1 MVDEATQYYW
11 VFTHKTKDASAEVV
25 MEAINGFQRDDHT
38 VKAIKSDRDPV
49 YMSEKFQ
56 KFLSNRSIEHHPT
69 SGYTPQENGRAE
81 RGVGVLKAT
90 LQSLLSDSG
99 LKDSLWAEAVHHA
112 AYLHN
117 ISSSTGATT
126 PWQRIT
132 GTKPDASSLR
142 IWGCKAWKLIPAD
155 KRSKSADTRKSE
167 QVRFVGIAWPNQK
180 AYRVLTSKG
189 HIETTRQ
196 LAFDES
202 APPAC
207 NTRADFTPF
216 EDIEIT
222 VETGAE
228 EQSAA
233 PASTST
239 PIAPQQETSET
250 LPEVSPISDED
261 SRAAMPEPT
270 ISDSEFHLNSPNPL
284 FGIDDDAAS
293 PTAVELQPTLQQ
305 PSGIPGPR
313 RSSRANKN
321 VPPDRYTE
329 DAFRKYATG
338 LRNKSAHVTLA
349 NPAAFLL

>member
-1 MVDEATQYYW
+1 
-11 VFTHKTKDASAEVV
+11 
-25 MEAINGFQRDDHT
+25 
-38 VKAIKSDRDPV
+38 
-49 YMSEKFQ
+49 MSQKFQ

-69 SGYTPQENGRAE
+69 SGYTPPENGRAE
-81 RGVGVLKAT
+81 RAIGVLKTT
-90 LQSLLSDSG
+90 LQALLSDSG

-155 KRSKSADTRKSE
+155 RRSKSADTRKSE

-189 HIETTRQ
+189 HIDTTRH

-207 NTRADFTPF
+207 NTRADFSPF
-216 EDIEIT
+216 ENIEMT

-228 EQSAA
+228 QQ
-233 PASTST
+233 PAST
-239 PIAPQQETSET
+239 PAPSARPQETSDTQQETAES
-250 LPEVSPISDED
+250 LPEASPISDSD
-261 SRAAMPEPT
+261 SHAENPEPT
-270 ISDSEFHLNSPNPL
+270 ISDREFQLNPNPL
-284 FGIDDDAAS
+284 FETADESAS
-293 PTAVELQPTLQQ
+293 PDTAETQPAPQQ

-313 RSSRANKN
+313 RSGHTNKN
-321 VPPDRYTE
+321 VPPDRYTD

-338 LRNKSAHVTLA
+338 LRHKSAQVTVA
-349 NPAAFLL
+349 EPAAFRH